1 MATEDF
7 YPYVSMYLAGATPRE
22 VYLQAQADSLGD
34 ISCIRLLRAVFSL
47 SLIEAKEIVV
57 TASGRAKSLLEHQA
71 NLAPALWAA
80 LDILSDEEE
89 SPA

>member
-1 MATEDF
+1 MATEEF
-7 YPYVSMYLAGATPRE
+7 YLYVSMCLGGATPRE
-22 VYLQAQADSLGD
+22 VYLQAKTDGLGD
-34 ISCIRLLRAVFSL
+34 ISCVRLLRAVFSL

-57 TASGRAKSLLEHQA
+57 TVSGRAKSLLEHQA

-80 LDILSDEEE
+80 LDILSAEEE